1 MSKYSRQQEER
12 IKQYFNARPR
22 WEVVHYYGS
31 RNKNAGDF
39 LVKYTRINTLVRI
52 DHKST
57 TSDCKFSLQKEWL
70 PKLGAICLTR
80 QDKEGISKP
89 LITFSFKNDRTLWT
103 LGYLSFHI
111 FYGEEFKIKEGKKSL
126 GITRARVLESVH
138 KPVQID
144 FNGYLAYIMP
154 LDNWLKEYE

>member
-12 IKQYFNARPR
+12 IKNYFIARPH
-22 WEVVHYYGS
+22 WQVVHYYGS

-39 LVKYTRINTLVRI
+39 LVEYTKRNTLVRI

-57 TSDCKFSLQKEWL
+57 TSDSKISLQKEWL

-89 LITFSFKNDRTLWT
+89 LITLSFKNDRTLWT
-103 LGYLSFHI
+103 LGCLSWGILH
-111 FYGEEFKIKEGKKSL
+111 GEEFKIKEGKKSL

-138 KPVQID
+138 APVRID
-144 FNGYLAYIMP
+144 FHGYLAWIMP